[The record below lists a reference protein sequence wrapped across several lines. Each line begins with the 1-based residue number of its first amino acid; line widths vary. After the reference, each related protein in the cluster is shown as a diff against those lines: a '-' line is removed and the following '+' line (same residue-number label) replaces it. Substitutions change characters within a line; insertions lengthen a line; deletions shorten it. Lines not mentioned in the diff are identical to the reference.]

1 MYKAGSLR
9 SFEEGAVFWM
19 TREEFSA
26 SSDVMWDVDKIL
38 EIHDNAD
45 HSELFYPMGSENGT
59 ILA

>member
-1 MYKAGSLR
+1 
-9 SFEEGAVFWM
+9 M